1 MRQIKQTAFLG
12 DGLRSF
18 WRVTCA
24 IFVFSLFLV
33 QSQVAGAQASND
45 TMKIGVVMPLSG
57 INAVF
62 GQNSIMGIKTAADR
76 INASNASVGGV
87 PGKKIELVIVDSTSE
102 PVGAA
107 AAAERLISEQK
118 VSALL
123 GAFVSSLTLS
133 IAQVAERHGI
143 PLITHSWSDMITE
156 RGLKNVFRIGP
167 KASEAGVALLDMAL
181 EVSKTVGQPMEKIAI
196 LYEDTAYGSTNAE
209 GLNAHAKKLGIKVVL
224 NEPYP
229 AGISD
234 VTSLIQKLKRSGADV
249 VFPMSYLEDSVLI
262 VRGMEREGIRQEIPI
277 FGAAAGYIIDSF
289 RTALGP
295 LSDGVLSLSPGSW
308 DLLSEKIWKDYEK
321 TNKTWMVHEAGLYGL
336 GLEVIVAASNAAKT
350 TDPAA
355 LRDAISGIRY
365 SDSLAAMIPVGTVEF
380 DKTGQMKNFQVVLVQ
395 WQDGKPR
402 TILPKDKATTSL
414 IWRGKRYDLGKTQ

>member
-1 MRQIKQTAFLG
+1 VRQIKQTGFLG
-12 DGLRSF
+12 DGLRGL

-24 IFVFSLFLV
+24 IFVFSLFFV
-33 QSQVAGAQASND
+33 QSPVASAQASKD

-62 GQNSIMGIKTAADR
+62 GQNSIMGIKTAAER
-76 INASNASVGGV
+76 INASNATVGGV

-181 EVSKTVGQPMEKIAI
+181 EVSKTVGQPMESIAI

-209 GLNAHAKKLGIKVVL
+209 GLNAHAKKLGIKVVM

-308 DLLSEKIWKDYEK
+308 DLLPEKIWKDYEK
-321 TNKTWMVHEAGLYGL
+321 ANGTWMVHEAGLYGL

-350 TDPAA
+350 TEPAA

-380 DKTGQMKNFQVVLVQ
+380 DKTGQMKNFHVVLVQ